1 MSSPSSSSKGRV
13 LLAYS
18 GGLDTSCI
26 LAWLIEEGYEVYA
39 FMADVGQEE
48 DFEAAR
54 AKSLKVG
61 AKKFF
66 LEDMKREFVT
76 ELIYP
81 AVQANCIYEGVYL
94 LGTSLARPVIA
105 RGMIEV
111 AAREGCDFVSHGC
124 TGKGNDQVRFELAFY
139 GLKPDIK
146 VIAPWRL
153 PEFYN
158 RFAGRAALLEYAA
171 AKNIPVQ
178 QTAAKPW
185 STDENLFHIS
195 YEAGILEQPNTT
207 PPDDMWKLTTSPE
220 KAPETPERLS
230 IEFQRGLPVK
240 VTVQPSAPG
249 GKESVYTD
257 GVDIFLALNAL
268 ARKHGVGRID
278 IVENRFIGVK
288 SRGCYESPGATILR
302 VAHMDI
308 EGLTLDRNVRAM
320 RDQFVTVQLSQILYN
335 GYFFSPEREF
345 VTSCIPASQR
355 TVNGTVRLKLYRGN
369 VVVEGR
375 FSNEGLYDERESS
388 MDELGGFLPTDT
400 SGFIQIESIRI
411 KKWGQSNQ
419 RRGQGGVAA
428 QDVYGTRV

>member
-1 MSSPSSSSKGRV
+1 MSPPAQGRV

-54 AKSLKVG
+54 KKALSVG

-66 LEDMKREFVT
+66 VEDLKREFVT
-76 ELIYP
+76 QLIYP
-81 AVQANCIYEGVYL
+81 AVQANCIYENVYL

-105 RGMIEV
+105 RGMISV
-111 AAREGCDFVSHGC
+111 ADKEGCDYVSHGC

-158 RFAGRAALLEYAA
+158 RFPGRQALLAYAA
-171 AKNIPVQ
+171 EKGIPVQ

-195 YEAGILEQPNTT
+195 YEAGILEDPNTT
-207 PPDDMWKLTTSPE
+207 PPDDMWKLTASLQDAPAQPE
-220 KAPETPERLS
+220 QLS
-230 IEFQRGLPVK
+230 IEFKAGLPVK
-240 VTVQPSAPG
+240 VVIADQAPL
-249 GKESVYTD
+249 TD
-257 GVDIFLALNAL
+257 PVDIFLALNAV

-288 SRGCYESPGATILR
+288 SRGCYESPAATILR

-308 EGLTLDRNVRAM
+308 EGLTLDRNVRAL
-320 RDQFVTVQLSQILYN
+320 RDQFVTIELARILYN
-335 GYFFSPEREF
+335 GHFFTPEREF
-345 VTSCIPASQR
+345 VTSAIPASQR
-355 TVNGTVRLKLYRGN
+355 TVNGTVRLKLYKGN
-369 VVVEGR
+369 VVVIGR
-375 FSNEGLYDERESS
+375 YSDEGLYDEHQSS
-388 MDELGGFLPTDT
+388 MDELGGFEPTDT
-400 SGFIQIESIRI
+400 TGFIQIESIRI
-411 KKWGQSNQ
+411 KKWGQANA
-419 RRGQGGVAA
+419 RKGQAGVEP
-428 QDVYGTRV
+428 QDVYGSRI